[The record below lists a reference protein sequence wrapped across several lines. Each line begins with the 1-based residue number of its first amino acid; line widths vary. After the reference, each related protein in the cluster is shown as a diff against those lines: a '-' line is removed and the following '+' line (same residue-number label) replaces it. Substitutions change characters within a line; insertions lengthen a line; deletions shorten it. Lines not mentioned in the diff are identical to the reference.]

1 MKRMA
6 LLGAPVAAL
15 LLPLAAVPAPASA
28 SPVAAPKAEASA
40 KVWSSDGVLKNCAG
54 HAFRYAV
61 DVPAG
66 DSWSLE
72 LHLENKQSRTVAFGF
87 EVKGGDPAKGHDRF
101 LFCSD
106 DVRPGRYQ
114 VKAELIWSH
123 YSDETHVWAQPRT
136 IRLRRP

>member
-1 MKRMA
+1 MA

-15 LLPLAAVPAPASA
+15 LLPLAAVPAAASA
-28 SPVAAPKAEASA
+28 SPVAAREAAASA
-40 KVWSSDGVLKNCAG
+40 TVWSTDGVLKKCSG

-72 LHLENKQSRTVAFGF
+72 LHLVDKQGRSVAFGY
-87 EVKGGDPAKGHDRF
+87 EVKGGDPTKGHDRF

-106 DVRPGRYQ
+106 DVRPGRYK
-114 VKAELIWSH
+114 VRAELIWSH
-123 YSDETHVWAQPRT
+123 YSEETHVWAEPRT